1 MYFIR
6 SLFIVLI
13 FLNQHPVV
21 SQNTIS
27 SRPDLSR
34 ASSVN
39 DQQFLLAKF
48 DSRTSILEVR
58 LHNRSATTLQF
69 VRSGL
74 EGVALNL
81 RDRDGNAVD
90 ERKFKQ
96 VPKTDTIKVRE
107 RSWQLISIAP
117 GEEILV
123 ARVDLRTR
131 FEFSNGKY
139 TLFAT
144 QRVYKEGTNEDI
156 FLTSEKI
163 VIKMNP

>member
-1 MYFIR
+1 M
-6 SLFIVLI
+6 
-13 FLNQHPVV
+13 
-21 SQNTIS
+21 
-27 SRPDLSR
+27 
-34 ASSVN
+34 
-39 DQQFLLAKF
+39 
-48 DSRTSILEVR
+48 
-58 LHNRSATTLQF
+58 
-69 VRSGL
+69 
-74 EGVALNL
+74 NL